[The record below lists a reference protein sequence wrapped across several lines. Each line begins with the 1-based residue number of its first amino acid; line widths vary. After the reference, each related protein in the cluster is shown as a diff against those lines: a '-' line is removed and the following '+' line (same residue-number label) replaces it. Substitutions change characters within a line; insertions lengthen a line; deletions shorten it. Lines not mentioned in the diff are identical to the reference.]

1 LKKKDFLWVL
11 GLGVFFAFV
20 LLPAT
25 HGIFITFTMLHPFI
39 SGFIKFAYLATMG
52 ELLAIRIVL
61 GKWSKPD
68 ALQYRSIIWGFL
80 GMVITLIFQIY
91 GVGVAGALSKGYLPG
106 GTSSF
111 AFAFFTSA
119 LMNTT
124 FAPTFMAFHRCTDT
138 YLDLK
143 YTKKVSKPSIKNVV
157 EEIDW
162 SGFIKFVL
170 FKTVPLFWIPAHT
183 ITFLLP
189 SEYRILVAASL
200 SIALGAILS
209 FGKRK

>member
-1 LKKKDFLWVL
+1 MSV
-11 GLGVFFAFV
+11 V
-20 LLPAT
+20 LLS
-25 HGIFITFTMLHPFI
+25 LHILQQWENF
-39 SGFIKFAYLATMG
+39 
-52 ELLAIRIVL
+52 LAIRIVL

-68 ALQYRSIIWGFL
+68 ALLYRSIIWGFL

-91 GVGVAGALSKGYLPG
+91 GTGVAGALSKGYLPG
-106 GTSSF
+106 NGSSF
-111 AFAFFTSA
+111 VFAFFTSA

-143 YTKKVSKPSIKNVV
+143 YSKKINKPSIKNVV

-162 SGFIKFVL
+162 NGFIKFVL

>member
-1 LKKKDFLWVL
+1 MNKKDLIWIL
-11 GLGVFFAFV
+11 GLSVFFGFV
-20 LLPAT
+20 LSPST
-25 HGIFITFTMLHPFI
+25 HEIFVSFTSLHPFI
-39 SGFIKFAYLATMG
+39 SGFVKFAYLATMG
-52 ELLAIRIVL
+52 ELFAIRIVS
-61 GKWSKPD
+61 GKWAKPD
-68 ALQYRSIIWGFL
+68 ALIYRSFIWGFL

-91 GVGVAGALSKGYLPG
+91 GGGVAGALAKGYLPG
-106 GTSSF
+106 GDSAF

-143 YTKKVSKPSIKNVV
+143 YTKKIIKPSIKDIV

-162 SGFIKFVL
+162 NGFIKFVL

-183 ITFLLP
+183 ATFLLP
-189 SEYRILVAASL
+189 PEYRILVAASL